1 MPDASAIKEMFAGV
15 APRYDLLNR
24 VLSLGIDRAWRRRV
38 VASLELRPEHRVLD
52 LCCGTG
58 DLALEIAR
66 WSSCTACDFTW
77 NMLTRARAKSRSA
90 GRPVSLACADALELP
105 FRDDLFDRATIAFG
119 IRNLES
125 MTAGLSE
132 IRRVLKPGGRLAILE
147 FSQPNRGWLKLPYR
161 IYLDRLLP
169 AVGGLLSRKEAYRY
183 LAESIQGFPVPEVLS
198 ELLAETGFV
207 EPRYSRL
214 SGGIVALHVA
224 TKESSVASRRRS
236 VS

>member
-1 MPDASAIKEMFAGV
+1 MPDATVIKEMFEGV

-24 VLSLGIDRAWRRRV
+24 VLSLGVDRRWRRRV
-38 VASLELRPEHRVLD
+38 VESLELRPEHRVLD

-66 WSSCTACDFTW
+66 ESSCTACDFTW
-77 NMLTRARAKSRSA
+77 NMLTRARKKSAAA
-90 GRPVSLACADALELP
+90 GRPIALACADALELP
-105 FRDDLFDRATIAFG
+105 FGDDLFDRATIAFG

-125 MTAGLSE
+125 MSAGLAE

-161 IYLDRLLP
+161 IYLGWLLP
-169 AVGGLLSRKEAYRY
+169 AVGGLLSRGEAYRY
-183 LAESIQGFPVPEVLS
+183 LAESIQGFPVPEALVG
-198 ELLAETGFV
+198 LLKEVGFS

-214 SGGIVALHVA
+214 SGGIVALHL
-224 TKESSVASRRRS
+224 ASK
-236 VS
+236 

>member
-1 MPDASAIKEMFAGV
+1 MPESSAIREMFEGV

-24 VLSLGIDRAWRRRV
+24 VLSLGIDRGWRRRV
-38 VASLELRPEHRVLD
+38 VESLELRPEHRVLD

-58 DLALEIAR
+58 DLALEIAQ
-66 WSSCTACDFTW
+66 WASCTGCDFTW
-77 NMLTRARAKSRSA
+77 NMLTRARQKSKSA
-90 GRPVSLACADALELP
+90 NRPVALTCADALELP
-105 FRDDLFDRATIAFG
+105 FAGELFDRATIAFG

-125 MTAGLSE
+125 MTAGLAE
-132 IRRVLKPGGRLAILE
+132 IRRVLKPEGRLAILE

-161 IYLDRLLP
+161 LYLDRLLP

-198 ELLAETGFV
+198 ALLEDAGFS

-224 TKESSVASRRRS
+224 EKRRSAASRRPS
-236 VS
+236 VA